1 MSGTHFEWHCFT
13 LGRLFKIRDVKDT
26 WNGHLVDLIDGNVVL
41 LEVGEPE
48 FYEFRCFLS
57 NPWSTEPRLPIEA
70 GTMDLVK
77 DRKPEAISGTPDQDY
92 SVEEN
97 SIQVKYSLH
106 RPLAPNELI
115 KIINGPVEREDANTS
130 VEIYR
135 VLSDSSAAEP
145 DSQKNVSDEGGPEMP
160 PFYARRDNREVK
172 LNWRMLA
179 ATNLP
184 RIKFNRSVQ
193 LKRKNLSLFEFDI

>member
-1 MSGTHFEWHCFT
+1 MNGTHFEWHCFT

-26 WNGHLVDLIDGNVVL
+26 WNGHLVDLIDGNVIL

-48 FYEFRCFLS
+48 YYEFHCFLS

-70 GTMDLVK
+70 GTMDLVE
-77 DRKPEAISGTPDQDY
+77 DGKPEGNLGTPDQDC

-97 SIQVKYSLH
+97 SFQVKYSLH

-115 KIINGPVEREDANTS
+115 KIIIRPVEREDANTS

-135 VLSDSSAAEP
+135 VLSDSTAAEP
-145 DSQKNVSDEGGPEMP
+145 DSEQDVSDEGGPEMP
-160 PFYARRDNREVK
+160 PFYARRDNREGEGEWEDVSSDD
-172 LNWRMLA
+172 LTDN
-179 ATNLP
+179 
-184 RIKFNRSVQ
+184 
-193 LKRKNLSLFEFDI
+193 